1 MFINSSTQIHTILS
15 TISIAQ
21 FDRVAWSSETHQQNC
36 RRQQLQLRKSIQKLS
51 EVSSICVGW
60 TGHTTTSIVRSSS
73 DGYTHSEGP
82 GNNKGWLTSSST
94 SSSCC
99 GGGAASGG
107 GGGGGSSRRGSGGG
121 GGAGG
126 SSRGRGC
133 MSIQRHRSIRG
144 RLAPPTDHARDSS
157 DSHAQHGGMPIA
169 PAASKADGHR
179 DAAAAC
185 YIYDGRNTP
194 RRRHLGV

>member
-36 RRQQLQLRKSIQKLS
+36 RRQQPQLRKSIQKLS

-107 GGGGGSSRRGSGGG
+107 GGGGGSSCGSCGSGGAASGGG
-121 GGAGG
+121 GGGG
-126 SSRGRGC
+126 SS
-133 MSIQRHRSIRG
+133 
-144 RLAPPTDHARDSS
+144 
-157 DSHAQHGGMPIA
+157 
-169 PAASKADGHR
+169 
-179 DAAAAC
+179 
-185 YIYDGRNTP
+185 
-194 RRRHLGV
+194 